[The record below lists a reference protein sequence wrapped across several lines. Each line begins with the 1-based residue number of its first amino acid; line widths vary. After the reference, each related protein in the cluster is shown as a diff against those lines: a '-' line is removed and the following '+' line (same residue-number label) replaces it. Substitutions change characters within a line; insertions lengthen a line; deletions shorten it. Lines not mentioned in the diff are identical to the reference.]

1 MTAIFQCDAY
11 APEIIELIVSGVDPK
26 KACDELKLCSE
37 KERDHGNNSILILI
51 FSCYAY
57 CEL

>member
-37 KERDHGNNSILILI
+37 KEGDHGNNSILI